1 MGGGGLITVPALTIL
16 LGPGAQTIGT
26 NKILAVTSTLSALIV
41 YIQKGHL
48 KVSSGLP
55 FLLAVAIGTVSGAKS
70 APLLPVQLFNWFLLM
85 VCPIILWFVLKKDT
99 FHTKL
104 GLPAHQRLPWMVA
117 LGLLCGF
124 YDGVF
129 GPGGGTFMF
138 LSLNLIVGLPLMGAI
153 ATAKLANVV
162 SAGGSLLTYSLQ
174 DLVLWDVG
182 LKFAAFVLVGSI
194 LGSLTA
200 HSKAPQIVRPLLVVV
215 ILLLMGRIAQNI
227 FFFS

>member
-41 YIQKGHL
+41 YARKGHL
-48 KVSSGLP
+48 DIKKGIP
-55 FLLAVAIGTVSGAKS
+55 FLITVAIGTVVGAKA
-70 APLLPVQLFNWFLLM
+70 APLLPVDLFNWFLLI
-85 VCPIILWFVLKKDT
+85 VCPVILWVVLKKDS

-104 GLPAHQRLPWMVA
+104 GLPKEQRLPWMIG

-138 LSLNLIVGLPLMGAI
+138 LSLNLLIGLPLLGAI

-162 SAGGSLLTYSLQ
+162 SASGSLFTYSLQ

-182 LKFAAFVLVGSI
+182 LKYAGFVLIGSV

-215 ILLLMGRIAQNI
+215 ILLLMGRIAQTL